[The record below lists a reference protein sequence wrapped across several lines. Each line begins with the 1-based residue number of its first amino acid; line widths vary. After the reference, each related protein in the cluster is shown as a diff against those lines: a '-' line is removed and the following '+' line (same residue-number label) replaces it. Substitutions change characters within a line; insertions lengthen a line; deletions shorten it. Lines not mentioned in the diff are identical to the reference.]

1 LKEWEG
7 EDGPELDFFGD
18 IDNSLGDM
26 EGKMYKRL
34 TLITVLVFLAAVAGF
49 SQTAEDQIRM
59 GNEAYAAFDDAKAL
73 EHYKEALKLEPDNF
87 EALWKASRALVDVAD
102 VIEGKGKAVNAEK
115 MKLYSE
121 ATTLARKAVAIYPN
135 DSMANFGLSAAIGKK
150 VLLQGKKEQIDASKE
165 VREIIDKAIQLDPNN
180 DLAWHALGRWHRR
193 MDEIGGAKRLFGS
206 IIYGSIPKGSF
217 EESEKALE
225 KAIAINPNYGNH
237 YLELGR
243 TLLALKKKD
252 QARAAFEKCL
262 ELPVT
267 TSKCEMY
274 KKEAQAELDSLRK

>member
-1 LKEWEG
+1 M
-7 EDGPELDFFGD
+7 
-18 IDNSLGDM
+18 N
-26 EGKMYKRL
+26 KRL
-34 TLITVLVFLAAVAGF
+34 SLMVTLVFLAAVSGF
-49 SQTAEDQIRM
+49 SQTAGDQIQM
-59 GNEAYAAFDDAKAL
+59 GNEAYAAFNDSQAL
-73 EHYKEALKLEPDNF
+73 EHYKEALKLEPNNF

-102 VIEGKGKAVNAEK
+102 AVEGKGKAVDAEK

-121 ATTLARKAVAIYPN
+121 AATLARKAVAVNPN
-135 DSMANFGLSAAIGKK
+135 DSMAYFSVSAAIGKK

-165 VREIIDKAIQLDPNN
+165 VKEIIDKAIELDPNN

-206 IIYGSIPKGSF
+206 LIYGSIPKGSF
-217 EESEKALE
+217 AESEKALE
-225 KAIAINPNYGNH
+225 KAIAINPDYGNH

-252 QARAAFEKCL
+252 EAATAFQKCL
-262 ELPVT
+262 DLPVT

-274 KKEAQAELDSLRK
+274 KEEAQAELNALKK